1 MANYKSP
8 TLTSAAY
15 SLGVKYELVKQ
26 LTEHFNPCIPNGQKN
41 EENLFVIAE
50 KMAKELERHNPEL
63 VSKWKSVNSLMARS
77 DRTYKKPIAQ

>member
-8 TLTSAAY
+8 SLASAAY
-15 SLGVKYELVKQ
+15 SLGVKYELVKH
-26 LTEHFNPCIPNGQKN
+26 LTDHFNPAVVNGQKN
-41 EENLFVIAE
+41 EDNLFVIAE
-50 KMAKELERHNPEL
+50 KMAKELESHNPEL